1 MRRKKFL
8 SGIFLLSWLA
18 VFLISGSL
26 EQGRMTCGQ
35 AAAVSAANF
44 AVMAYSGFGSGLLV
58 LSDINNKKSP
68 YRRQNGTG
76 SRGNSKN

>member
-35 AAAVSAANF
+35 AVTANAVNF
-44 AVMAYSGFGSGLLV
+44 IVIAYSGFMSGMLKPPKQPDKFDHKV
-58 LSDINNKKSP
+58 
-68 YRRQNGTG
+68 
-76 SRGNSKN
+76 RGKG

>member
-26 EQGRMTCGQ
+26 EQGCITIGQ
-35 AAAVSAANF
+35 AATANAVNF
-44 AVMAYSGFGSGLLV
+44 IIMAYSGFGSGMLTLP
-58 LSDINNKKSP
+58 NKK
-68 YRRQNGTG
+68 
-76 SRGNSKN
+76 K

>member
-18 VFLISGSL
+18 VFFMSGSL

-35 AAAVSAANF
+35 AAAESAANF

-58 LSDINNKKSP
+58 LSD
-68 YRRQNGTG
+68 T
-76 SRGNSKN
+76 NSKKEPAPSAKRYRLKGK

>member
-26 EQGRMTCGQ
+26 EQERITCGQ
-35 AAAVSAANF
+35 AVAVSAANF
-44 AVMAYSGFGSGLLV
+44 VVMACSGFGSGMLTV
-58 LSDINNKKSP
+58 PQKMERARTVGK
-68 YRRQNGTG
+68 R
-76 SRGNSKN
+76 SRLKGKIL